1 MAGKEAGLI
10 QPSWPRPP
18 LACRVTSASYLTSG
32 SFHGWNMLGVPVALS
47 EYMEVLGATPTHH
60 LVQSACTH
68 GPWHWPP
75 HCVVRSADFLEHPCL
90 KSSEPGACFRFRVSL
105 SLCPSLACTHGAALS
120 PNRDPVGQQW
130 WNKAPPL
137 AKGVSAT
144 SQSPQPLHMGPCPP
158 PPNPWTGCMGVG
170 DSWPHA
176 VSGLGEETQGSGKG
190 DPVPG
195 GKPSQCWSHDAR
207 QP

>member
-158 PPNPWTGCMGVG
+158 PQPV
-170 DSWPHA
+170 DRLH
-176 VSGLGEETQGSGKG
+176 GSGG
-190 DPVPG
+190 QLATCGFRSGGRDPRVREG
-195 GKPSQCWSHDAR
+195 GPRTRR
-207 QP
+207 QTQPMLVT